1 MYFVVS
7 LSELRC
13 IAHALQLPNAVPNSP
28 TKPVHEKKRASVI
41 SSIFGRMTLDPEW
54 GEWRVSTCACEC
66 IQRHAVDPASEIE
79 S

>member
-54 GEWRVSTCACEC
+54 GEWHTCEYLHVHVSVFKDMQW
-66 IQRHAVDPASEIE
+66 IQQAK
-79 S
+79 